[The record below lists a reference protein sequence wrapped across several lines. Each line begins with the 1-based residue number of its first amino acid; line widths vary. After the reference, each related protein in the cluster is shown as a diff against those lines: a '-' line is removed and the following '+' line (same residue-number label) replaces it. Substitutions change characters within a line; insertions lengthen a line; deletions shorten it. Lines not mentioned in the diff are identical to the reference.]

1 MSLSYMNKLN
11 SFKDSSLKNTHNNEE
26 HRKDKESKDQHEKV
40 LCNHCGRT
48 SSNGIRCIGMCV
60 ADNDY

>member
-1 MSLSYMNKLN
+1 MNKLN
-11 SFKDSSLKNTHNNEE
+11 SFKDYSFEKKHLNEE
-26 HRKDKESKDQHEKV
+26 HYKDNESKDQKDKV

-48 SSNGIRCIGMCV
+48 SSNGIRCLGICV

>member
-1 MSLSYMNKLN
+1 MNKFN
-11 SFKDSSLKNTHNNEE
+11 SFKDSSFEKEYSNEE
-26 HRKDKESKDQHEKV
+26 NHKDNQSKDKQEKV

-48 SSNGIRCIGMCV
+48 SGNGIRCLGICV

>member
-1 MSLSYMNKLN
+1 MNKLN
-11 SFKDSSLKNTHNNEE
+11 SFQDSSFKKKQTSEEKNKDNEG
-26 HRKDKESKDQHEKV
+26 KDQQEKV

-48 SSNGIRCIGMCV
+48 SVNGIRCLGICV

>member
-1 MSLSYMNKLN
+1 MNQLN
-11 SFKDSSLKNTHNNEE
+11 SFQDASFEKKINN
-26 HRKDKESKDQHEKV
+26 KENHKENKSKDQLEKI

-48 SSNGIRCIGMCV
+48 SSNSIRCQGFCV

>member
-1 MSLSYMNKLN
+1 MNKLK
-11 SFKDSSLKNTHNNEE
+11 SFKDFSLKKKYSDEKNQKKNES
-26 HRKDKESKDQHEKV
+26 KDKEDKV

-48 SSNGIRCIGMCV
+48 SVNGIRCLGICV

>member
-1 MSLSYMNKLN
+1 MNKLN
-11 SFKDSSLKNTHNNEE
+11 IFQDSYFEKNQNIERKNKDNEG
-26 HRKDKESKDQHEKV
+26 KDQQEKV

-48 SSNGIRCIGMCV
+48 SGNGIRCLGICV

>member
-1 MSLSYMNKLN
+1 MSKLN
-11 SFKDSSLKNTHNNEE
+11 IFKDSSLKKKHSNGDNH
-26 HRKDKESKDQHEKV
+26 KDNDIKDQEEKV

-48 SSNGIRCIGMCV
+48 SSNGIRCLGICV

>member
-1 MSLSYMNKLN
+1 MNKLN
-11 SFKDSSLKNTHNNEE
+11 SFKDSSLKKKHSNKQNQ
-26 HRKDKESKDQHEKV
+26 KDNVSKDQPEKV

-48 SSNGIRCIGMCV
+48 SSNGIRCLGICV

>member
-1 MSLSYMNKLN
+1 MNRLN
-11 SFKDSSLKNTHNNEE
+11 SFKEPSFKKEHSHEENSKGNEN
-26 HRKDKESKDQHEKV
+26 KDQKEKI

-48 SSNGIRCIGMCV
+48 SSNGIRCLGICV

>member
-1 MSLSYMNKLN
+1 MNKSN
-11 SFKDSSLKNTHNNEE
+11 NFKDASFERKTNNEE
-26 HRKDKESKDQHEKV
+26 NHKDNENKDQKQKV

-48 SSNGIRCIGMCV
+48 STNKIRCLGICV

>member
-1 MSLSYMNKLN
+1 MNKLN
-11 SFKDSSLKNTHNNEE
+11 SFKDSSFEKKQNNERN
-26 HRKDKESKDQHEKV
+26 HKDNQSKDQKEKV

-48 SSNGIRCIGMCV
+48 SSNGIRCLGICV

>member
-1 MSLSYMNKLN
+1 MNKLN
-11 SFKDSSLKNTHNNEE
+11 SFKDSSFEKKQNNEGNL
-26 HRKDKESKDQHEKV
+26 KDNQSKDQLDKV

-48 SSNGIRCIGMCV
+48 SNNGIRCLGICV

>member
-1 MSLSYMNKLN
+1 MNQLN
-11 SFKDSSLKNTHNNEE
+11 SFKDDSFKNNDSNQGNQRINENNNNL
-26 HRKDKESKDQHEKV
+26 EKV

-48 SSNGIRCIGMCV
+48 ASNGIRCLGMCV

>member
-1 MSLSYMNKLN
+1 MNQLN
-11 SFKDSSLKNTHNNEE
+11 NFQDASFEE
-26 HRKDKESKDQHEKV
+26 HESTEDKKEINKIEKI

-48 SSNGIRCIGMCV
+48 RSNGIRCLGICV

>member
-1 MSLSYMNKLN
+1 MNKLN
-11 SFKDSSLKNTHNNEE
+11 SFQDSSLNKKPCNEE
-26 HRKDKESKDQHEKV
+26 NQKDNETKNQQEKI

-48 SSNGIRCIGMCV
+48 SSNGIRCLGMCI

>member
-1 MSLSYMNKLN
+1 MNKLN
-11 SFKDSSLKNTHNNEE
+11 SLKDSFFHENGSNDENH
-26 HRKDKESKDQHEKV
+26 KDIESKNKVEKV

-48 SSNGIRCIGMCV
+48 ASNGIRCLGICV

>member
-1 MSLSYMNKLN
+1 MNKIN
-11 SFKDSSLKNTHNNEE
+11 SFKDSSFSKNYNNEE
-26 HRKDKESKDQHEKV
+26 NHNDSESKDQQERV

-48 SSNGIRCIGMCV
+48 SSNGIRCLGICV

>member
-1 MSLSYMNKLN
+1 MNKLN
-11 SFKDSSLKNTHNNEE
+11 SFKDASFEKKHDNEDI
-26 HRKDKESKDQHEKV
+26 HKDNESTDQQDKV

-48 SSNGIRCIGMCV
+48 SSNGIRCLGICV

>member
-1 MSLSYMNKLN
+1 MNKLN
-11 SFKDSSLKNTHNNEE
+11 SMKDFSFEKKTSNEE
-26 HRKDKESKDQHEKV
+26 EKINYESRNQYEKV

-48 SSNGIRCIGMCV
+48 STNGIRCLGICV

>member
-1 MSLSYMNKLN
+1 MNKLN
-11 SFKDSSLKNTHNNEE
+11 SFKDYFFGNNHSNEAN
-26 HRKDKESKDQHEKV
+26 RKGNESKDQKEKV

-48 SSNGIRCIGMCV
+48 SSNGIRCLGICV

>member
-1 MSLSYMNKLN
+1 MNKLN
-11 SFKDSSLKNTHNNEE
+11 SFKDSSVEKKHSNSENY
-26 HRKDKESKDQHEKV
+26 KDSESKNQQEKI

-48 SSNGIRCIGMCV
+48 SSNGIRCLGICV

>member
-1 MSLSYMNKLN
+1 MNKL
-11 SFKDSSLKNTHNNEE
+11 SSLKDSSSEEKYSNEE
-26 HRKDKESKDQHEKV
+26 NKKDNEGKDQQEKV

-48 SSNGIRCIGMCV
+48 FNNGIRCLGICV

>member
-1 MSLSYMNKLN
+1 MNN
-11 SFKDSSLKNTHNNEE
+11 SNNLTDYSFNNNECNE
-26 HRKDKESKDQHEKV
+26 ENKKINESNNQIEKV

-48 SSNGIRCIGMCV
+48 STNGIRCLGICV

>member
-1 MSLSYMNKLN
+1 MNKLN
-11 SFKDSSLKNTHNNEE
+11 SFKDSSFEKKNGNEE
-26 HRKDKESKDQHEKV
+26 NKGKDQQEKV

-48 SSNGIRCIGMCV
+48 SSNGIRCLGICV